1 MSALEPPRVVV
12 PCVRCGTL
20 CVEVRDATGRHA
32 WWQCVLCNDLPY
44 VPLDWRVQWPATG
57 ALSSRD

>member
-12 PCVRCGTL
+12 PCVRCGTP

-44 VPLDWRVQWPATG
+44 VPLDWRWPMHGFTP
-57 ALSSRD
+57 